1 MTQHK
6 AQLGADG
13 RLSDEQ
19 IKKLISARMAE
30 SRTLD
35 EYRKYFEGKN
45 VQITKK
51 ADGEKIAVPYGRT
64 LILIIVGFMYKSGLI
79 RYALAPGDTGNEE
92 YLRTLTEAFGAND
105 EPLMNTEL
113 GQDQAAYGEAYE
125 LHYIDEAGEE
135 NFARVSPQEF
145 IPVYSYEIKPRLIAG
160 IRSYAVTVGDKKV
173 TEVDV
178 YYSDRIEKYTLDEG
192 LKKRDADQP
201 HPYESIPVAV
211 YRNNAD
217 SLGDIEPIKGIIDAY
232 DTLISTYVDDEQKF
246 AEAVLLMYGKV
257 IDDETVE
264 KLNRLRVIDNLMEG
278 EEVKYLTKDET
289 QSTRNDLIDLLKQ
302 EIHRH
307 SFVPDMTDPSV
318 LGQKSGEAFQ
328 YLFALFELMASVKEA
343 YFAQG
348 IADRIRLTTMGIMNP
363 NGAAKDHQAIKIEF
377 ARNLP
382 KDSVMWAGIVKDL
395 WGMLPASALVKL
407 LPFVEDPEGLIEE
420 IEAEAKKTVEGITA
434 EEVKDAYRDRPDETV

>member
-6 AQLGADG
+6 AQLGEAG

-30 SRTLD
+30 AKTLD

-45 VQITKK
+45 LQIGRKV
-51 ADGEKIAVPYGRT
+51 DGEKIAVPYGRT
-64 LILIIVGFMYKSGLI
+64 LILIIVGFMYKAGLI
-79 RYALAPGDTGNEE
+79 RYALASGDTENEE
-92 YLRTLTEAFGAND
+92 YLGTLTEVFAAND
-105 EPLMNTEL
+105 EALMNTEL

-125 LHYIDEAGEE
+125 LHYVDEDGEE

-145 IPVYSYEIKPRLIAG
+145 VPVYSYEIKPRLVAG
-160 IRSYAVTVGDKKV
+160 IRYYAVTVGDKKT

-192 LKKRDADQP
+192 LKNRDEDQP
-201 HPYESIPVAV
+201 HPYQAIPVAIFK
-211 YRNNAD
+211 NNAD
-217 SLGDIEPIKGIIDAY
+217 SLGDIEPIKGLIDAY
-232 DTLISTYVDDEQKF
+232 DTLVSTYVDDEQKF
-246 AEAVLLMYGKV
+246 AEAVLLMYGKSL
-257 IDDETVE
+257 DDETVE

-278 EEVKYLTKDET
+278 EEAKYLTKDET
-289 QSTRNDLIDLLKQ
+289 QSTRNDLIELIKQ

-348 IADRIRLTTMGIMNP
+348 IADRIRLTTMGALNP
-363 NGAAKDHQAIKIEF
+363 NGAAKDHQAIKVEF

-395 WGMLPASALVKL
+395 WGMLPASALVRL

-420 IEAEAKKTVEGITA
+420 IEAEEKRTIEGITA
-434 EEVKDAYRDRPDETV
+434 EEVKQAYRDRPDETL